1 MQEQPLPWKMVR
13 LLKREMWKIR
23 SMKLSSVNLTIH
35 CARKIVITLFAK
47 EHEVALPVS
56 LATYL
61 QR

>member
-1 MQEQPLPWKMVR
+1 
-13 LLKREMWKIR
+13 
-23 SMKLSSVNLTIH
+23 MKLSSVNLTIH